1 MLILKTM
8 DPDGERLVVFT
19 NKVGVVPICWYIWI
33 VITISYHKSF
43 PFLVLKMG
51 SPRIYCGAKTFNSK
65 KSQVCG
71 MTVLRLQ
78 AHKANQENPKD
89 DKKRGWHR
97 KHACERHSRILLR
110 YQHDDKVAGSRSF
123 SLCKSAKR
131 SIVELCN
138 AHFRRQIW

>member
-1 MLILKTM
+1 MVN
-8 DPDGERLVVFT
+8 DFVVFT
-19 NKVGVVPICWYIWI
+19 NKVGVVPICWYLWI

-51 SPRIYCGAKTFNSK
+51 SPRIYCGAKTFNTK

-71 MTVLRLQ
+71 MTVLQLQ

-97 KHACERHSRILLR
+97 KLACETLRHLNSTKI
-110 YQHDDKVAGSRSF
+110 ST
-123 SLCKSAKR
+123 
-131 SIVELCN
+131 
-138 AHFRRQIW
+138 